1 MKKDPIIFA
10 KHILESIKS
19 IENFS
24 KGLSKTDFLKDELKQ
39 NAIIRKLEVIGEAT
53 KNIPSSFRNKYPL
66 IEWSKIAGL
75 RDKLIHH
82 YFGINLERVWTIIR
96 RDLPDL
102 KKKINA
108 ILEEE
113 SKER

>member
-1 MKKDPIIFA
+1 MKKDPIIFI
-10 KHILESIKS
+10 KHISENIKS

-24 KGLSKTDFLKDELKQ
+24 KGLSKANFLKDELKQ

-53 KNIPSSFRNKYPL
+53 KNIPSSFRNKHPSV
-66 IEWSKIAGL
+66 EWSKIAGL

-96 RDLPDL
+96 RDLPKL
-102 KKKINA
+102 KDDIKI
-108 ILEEE
+108 ILEKE
-113 SKER
+113 SKGR